1 MTLTS
6 GEVNWVE
13 IDGGKDAEDLDHL
26 IPPQERLHLDAI
38 SVLLW
43 DFGEGSVLCCFRNPH
58 FLKFKNG
65 VYYKP

>member
-6 GEVNWVE
+6 GEVNGVE
-13 IDGGKDAEDLDHL
+13 IDVGMDAEDLDHL

-43 DFGEGSVLCCFRNPH
+43 DFGEDSVVCCF
-58 FLKFKNG
+58 L
-65 VYYKP
+65 